1 MPIRVQNDLPVKEI
15 LEHENIFVMDEY
27 RASHQDIRPIRIGL
41 LNLMPLKEDTELQI
55 LRSLSNTPLQVDVTF
70 VAVASHQSKNT
81 SKSHLNKFYQT
92 FDEIKDRKFDG
103 FIITGAPVEQMP
115 FEEVDY

>member
-1 MPIRVQNDLPVKEI
+1 M
-15 LEHENIFVMDEY
+15 
-27 RASHQDIRPIRIGL
+27 
-41 LNLMPLKEDTELQI
+41 
-55 LRSLSNTPLQVDVTF
+55 TF

-115 FEEVDY
+115 FEEVDYWDELTRIMDWTKTNVVSTLHLCWGAQAGMYYHYGIDKVQLDK

>member
-1 MPIRVQNDLPVKEI
+1 MN
-15 LEHENIFVMDEY
+15 
-27 RASHQDIRPIRIGL
+27 
-41 LNLMPLKEDTELQI
+41 
-55 LRSLSNTPLQVDVTF
+55 TF

-115 FEEVDY
+115 FEEVDYWDELTRIMDWTKTNVVSTLHLCWGAQAGMYYHYGIDKVQLDSIGTWV